1 MLRRLFIVLQC
12 FCSIPILI
20 FFYKIITYTIKYGT
34 PLDSFS
40 FYGLF
45 VDYPLVFIF
54 PTSESYFSQSFTTL
68 FFLYFLLS
76 TILSTISYGFIILV
90 KWIVYGKLQLYK
102 IGED

>member
-12 FCSIPILI
+12 FCSIPILF
-20 FFYKIITYTIKYGT
+20 FFYKIITYTIKWEFG
-34 PLDSFS
+34 LNSSSFW
-40 FYGLF
+40 GLYN
-45 VDYPLVFIF
+45 DYPLVFIF

-76 TILSTISYGFIILV
+76 TIPYGFIILV
-90 KWIVYGKLQLYK
+90 KWIVYGKFQLYK

>member
-12 FCSIPILI
+12 FCSIPILY
-20 FFYKIITYTIKYGT
+20 FFYKIITYTIKWELG
-34 PLDSFS
+34 LNSSSF
-40 FYGLF
+40 FGLF

-54 PTSESYFSQSFTTL
+54 PTPESYFSQSFTTL

-76 TILSTISYGFIILV
+76 TIPYGFIILV
-90 KWIVYGKLQLYK
+90 KWIVYGKFQLYK

>member
-12 FCSIPILI
+12 FCSIPILY
-20 FFYKIITYTIKYGT
+20 FFYKIITYTIKWELG
-34 PLDSFS
+34 LNSSSF
-40 FYGLF
+40 FGLF

-54 PTSESYFSQSFTTL
+54 PTTESYFSQSFTTL

-76 TILSTISYGFIILV
+76 TIPYGFIILV